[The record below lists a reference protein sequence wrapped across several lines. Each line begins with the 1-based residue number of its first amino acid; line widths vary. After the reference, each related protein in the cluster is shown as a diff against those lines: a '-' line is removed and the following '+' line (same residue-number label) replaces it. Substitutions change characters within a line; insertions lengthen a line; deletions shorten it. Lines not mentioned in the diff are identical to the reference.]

1 MSRIVLVVREPAL
14 ALAWRDVLAAGGH
27 EVVAVTNAARSARG
41 TWLSSVDCLAPD
53 GQPKLQRPKFTQPR
67 TLRGVGAACQPSFA
81 APRSR
86 ARALRFMWS
95 GPVSSA

>member
-41 TWLSSVDCLAPD
+41 F
-53 GQPKLQRPKFTQPR
+53 Q
-67 TLRGVGAACQPSFA
+67 ACF
-81 APRSR
+81 
-86 ARALRFMWS
+86 
-95 GPVSSA
+95 